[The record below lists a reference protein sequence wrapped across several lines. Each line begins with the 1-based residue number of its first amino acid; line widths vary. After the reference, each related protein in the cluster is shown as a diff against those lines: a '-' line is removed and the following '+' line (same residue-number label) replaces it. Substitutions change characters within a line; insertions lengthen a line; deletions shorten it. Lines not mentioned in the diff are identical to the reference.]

1 MKDNVLVSDMGIPL
15 LTDFGISRLESSSTT
30 GYNTESVRG
39 STRWLAYEFFE
50 ISDNDD
56 DPPPGHNE
64 KTDVWS
70 YGMTLLVSHGFDAT
84 DRF

>member
-1 MKDNVLVSDMGIPL
+1 MSDMGTPL

-70 YGMTLLVSHGFDAT
+70 YGMTLLVSRGFDAT